1 MLQAFIIVLREGFE
15 SFLIVAIIL
24 SYLQKKAQRWLEPAV
39 YWGIAVSLVA
49 SAGLGFLLREG
60 VNQALWEGILGVV
73 TIVTVGSLVVQMWRF
88 GHRLKSD
95 MEQGLSDVSARG
107 SRAAFFG
114 VFLFTVLLI
123 TREGMETAV
132 MLIQVRQ
139 GRFVVGALLGLLAAA
154 VLSYAWTRFSYLI
167 NLKRFFQVTGIFLIL
182 FLVQLGIYSVH
193 EFSEAGILPNSQ
205 IVHEAT
211 EYFSP
216 SGLYGKWFSL
226 AIVAIC
232 AGWLLWAWFRD
243 RQRFQPGK
251 QTT

>member
-24 SYLQKKAQRWLEPAV
+24 SYLRKKGETWLEPAV
-39 YWGIAVSLVA
+39 YWGIAVSAVA

-60 VNQALWEGILGVV
+60 VDQALWEGVLGIV
-73 TIVTVGSLVVQMWRF
+73 TIVMVGSLVIQMWRF

-95 MEQGLSDVSARG
+95 MERGLSHLSGRA
-107 SRAAFFG
+107 SRWAAFFG

-123 TREGMETAV
+123 TREGMEMAV

-139 GRFVVGALLGLLAAA
+139 GRFLTGALLGLIATVA
-154 VLSYAWTRFSYLI
+154 LSYAWIRFSYLI
-167 NLKRFFQVTGIFLIL
+167 NLKRFFQVTGIFLFL
-182 FLVQLGIYSVH
+182 FLVQIGIYSIH
-193 EFSEAGILPNSQ
+193 EFSEAGIFPNSEF
-205 IVHEAT
+205 IHEAT

-216 SGLYGKWFSL
+216 AGLYGKWFSL

-232 AGWLLWAWFRD
+232 AGWLAWAWLTD
-243 RQRFQPGK
+243 RRKASFAE
-251 QTT
+251 